1 MGVDRAV
8 TAPAPRIA
16 LADVLS
22 YEADLIVLLLVFLPA
37 LLGRLIAA
45 RSRRYTE

>member
-1 MGVDRAV
+1 V
-8 TAPAPRIA
+8 PRIA
-16 LADVLS
+16 LADALS
-22 YEADLIVLLLVFLPA
+22 YDAELILLLLVLLPA